1 MHHGPQSYNKQH
13 VCLLFLFFNDKIY
26 RYRSY
31 LCIKSTT
38 KNAHVAILSSSQ
50 GGILYNRGYCS
61 KEKKMARFSFKLY
74 HTYGICLFIIILFV
88 IYKYNQQNEF
98 RLVDKSRRQT
108 FIVSQENT
116 ISASSK
122 IIEPLQQMEEK
133 KFKNNKR

>member
-1 MHHGPQSYNKQH
+1 
-13 VCLLFLFFNDKIY
+13 
-26 RYRSY
+26 
-31 LCIKSTT
+31 
-38 KNAHVAILSSSQ
+38 
-50 GGILYNRGYCS
+50 
-61 KEKKMARFSFKLY
+61 MARFSFKLY

-122 IIEPLQQMEEK
+122 IIEPLQQMEEN
-133 KFKNNKR
+133 KFKTSKT